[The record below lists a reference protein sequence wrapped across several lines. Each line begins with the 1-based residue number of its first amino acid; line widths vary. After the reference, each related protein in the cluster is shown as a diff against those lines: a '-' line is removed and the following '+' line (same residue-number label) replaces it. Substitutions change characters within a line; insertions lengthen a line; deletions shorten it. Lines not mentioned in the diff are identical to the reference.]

1 MMRRLYTFIY
11 ILLLTATAAAYAD
24 KDTKPRKVHGKATLI
39 LSENDNMTLIEAKR
53 ECVKRARYE
62 AIKEAFGE
70 SLSSTTN
77 IVEGTVNGTD
87 ISNFVEE
94 TTMSA
99 KAEWVEDTKEPVV
112 KYDSD
117 GERIVFTAEVWGMA
131 RPITS
136 AAIELDWKVLC
147 GGTADS
153 DESDEFRHKERIY
166 IKFRAPVSG
175 FLAIYLLDSTNKE
188 ASCLLPY
195 KHNLTGRHE
204 VMGGKDYIF
213 FDKETDPRAIPYC
226 LTTSMPLEMDQVVL
240 IFSPNKFT
248 KCNEITGDRRHP
260 NSLSIDDFEAWLKR
274 LKQQDDDMVVD
285 RNKWIKIYN
294 KQ

>member
-99 KAEWVEDTKEPVV
+99 
-112 KYDSD
+112 
-117 GERIVFTAEVWGMA
+117 
-131 RPITS
+131 
-136 AAIELDWKVLC
+136 
-147 GGTADS
+147 
-153 DESDEFRHKERIY
+153 
-166 IKFRAPVSG
+166 
-175 FLAIYLLDSTNKE
+175 
-188 ASCLLPY
+188 
-195 KHNLTGRHE
+195 
-204 VMGGKDYIF
+204 
-213 FDKETDPRAIPYC
+213 
-226 LTTSMPLEMDQVVL
+226 
-240 IFSPNKFT
+240 
-248 KCNEITGDRRHP
+248 
-260 NSLSIDDFEAWLKR
+260 
-274 LKQQDDDMVVD
+274 
-285 RNKWIKIYN
+285 
-294 KQ
+294 